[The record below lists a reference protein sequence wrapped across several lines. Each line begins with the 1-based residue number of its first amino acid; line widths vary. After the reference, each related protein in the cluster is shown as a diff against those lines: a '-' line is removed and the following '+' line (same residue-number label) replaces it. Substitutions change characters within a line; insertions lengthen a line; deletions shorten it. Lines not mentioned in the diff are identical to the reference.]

1 MPLMLPTILK
11 NLFTGYAT
19 RLYPIQV
26 REPFENARGQISFN
40 EDKCTMCGVCALRCP
55 SVAITVEKKQNKLT
69 FYPFRCIVC
78 EVCVHACP
86 SDAIDLIFKWRPSS
100 YDKPEEVYKS
110 TRLEHLRETTD
121 AAKDALASKEDK

>member
-1 MPLMLPTILK
+1 MPPGSIPFRYGNLLK
-11 NLFTGYAT
+11 MPVVTSAS
-19 RLYPIQV
+19 I
-26 REPFENARGQISFN
+26 

>member
-19 RLYPIQV
+19 RLYPVQI
-26 REPFENARGQISFN
+26 REPFDKARGQISFS
-40 EDKCTMCGVCALRCP
+40 EDKCVMCGICAQRCP
-55 SVAITVEKKQNKLT
+55 SVAITVDKKQNKLS

-86 SDAIDLIFKWRPSS
+86 SDAIELIFKWRPSS

-110 TRLEHLRETTD
+110 TRLEHLRVSAEEAKNKETE
-121 AAKDALASKEDK
+121 KSE